1 MEASSQMTYPEPY
14 PTRGDWRYLW
24 YERPAVRWAAA
35 LLAIAV
41 IALLAWLLV
50 IRSDTA
56 TSSVRP
62 GGGPVAAT
70 EQQLVD
76 LSHELHQPVYWAGSM
91 PGTTMELTETTKAY
105 PYVRYLTGS
114 ASIGD
119 TSPDYLTVGTYPTVN
134 AFNALRS
141 YAHES
146 NARLVGIQRGG
157 IAVTVPG
164 SPTSVYFAY
173 PNEDAQ
179 IEVYDPQPKRA
190 LTLVKTGVI
199 QPVTE
204 PQPAPVSELPPSS

>member
-14 PTRGDWRYLW
+14 PTRGGWRYLW

-35 LLAIAV
+35 FLAIAV
-41 IALLAWLLV
+41 IGLLAWLLV
-50 IRSDTA
+50 IRPDTA

-62 GGGPVAAT
+62 GGGPVAAS

-76 LSHELHQPVYWAGSM
+76 LSHGLHQPVYWAGTM
-91 PGTTMELTETTKAY
+91 PGTKMELTETTKAY

-119 TSPDYLTVGTYPTVN
+119 PSPGFLTVGTYPTVN

-146 NARLVGIQRGG
+146 NARLVDIQRGG
-157 IAVTVPG
+157 IAVPVPG

-173 PNEDAQ
+173 PDQDAQ
-179 IEVYDPQPKRA
+179 VEVYDPQPGRA
-190 LTLVKTGVI
+190 LTLVKTGVVK
-199 QPVTE
+199 PVTE
-204 PQPAPVSELPPSS
+204 QQPALVGATPPGS